1 MMRRRNGEPAGN
13 GHHHPNSSAGADGF
27 GPDAALMGFH
37 GTNACSTSSP
47 SRTSDGGFSAV
58 SGGPLHLASRGTA
71 STSNGGMRFGAA
83 AGNAHQP
90 NKLYV
95 SSPAPGVGLSGSG
108 YRGGGG
114 GGLVEEMGDRTPL
127 FGAPP
132 AGAGFDARYARHGN
146 GNGSS
151 SGGSSVSALHSAR
164 SRDRRRMMGRLA
176 VRATQ
181 PAALMLLAGVA
192 LVMMM
197 TTTSWSGGGAVTT
210 GTPAAGATGKVLAAT
225 AATASGGAAEMLAEA
240 AVDVLSQ
247 AAAFGSTGGTGAA
260 DGAGTSSHGNIKVVQ
275 PENLGSAAAGSA
287 EVAAPAAAAAEAA
300 PLSATA
306 STDATAT
313 VTLSAANTSVDSP
326 AKGDAGVLWLLDKD
340 GNKKVILIP
349 RDSDKKKAA
358 SSTSTAGSTQ
368 AATKLQQ
375 KQSLLQKLGLARRKD
390 HKKQQK
396 QQQQQAAEA
405 ASTPSAATDAA
416 SASDVVTYYYDSVV
430 PQTAMTST
438 AAASTAASTSTGPG
452 QEAPMAA
459 VPEVVYDKMGNAV
472 KLVDLHHVGA
482 AAASPSTAEESS
494 PVLAS
499 PADDAINA
507 VANALPSNAN
517 AAAKV
522 PKTPL
527 PTAKSSAAEVTGA
540 ALTSPATA
548 AVAATKSMAN
558 SLAGASSLEAEG
570 TTNQLIVIATV
581 ATMALFGGALVARRM
596 RTRNFLNSCI
606 ENESLE
612 DELAYDAANTT
623 LGAAVGYDTFSAV
636 GDMKWKGD
644 LEKFDV

>member
-13 GHHHPNSSAGADGF
+13 NGHADGF

-37 GTNACSTSSP
+37 GTNDAGGAYSSP
-47 SRTSDGGFSAV
+47 SRTSDGGFSSV
-58 SGGPLHLASRGTA
+58 SGGPLHLASHGTA
-71 STSNGGMRFGAA
+71 STNNGG
-83 AGNAHQP
+83 GNAHHHPHHQHHQP

-95 SSPAPGVGLSGSG
+95 SSPAPAPAQGVGLSGSG
-108 YRGGGG
+108 YRGGG
-114 GGLVEEMGDRTPL
+114 LVDEMGDRTPL

-146 GNGSS
+146 GSIS
-151 SGGSSVSALHSAR
+151 SSVSALHSAR

-181 PAALMLLAGVA
+181 PAALMMLAGVA

-197 TTTSWSGGGAVTT
+197 TTSSWSAGDGAGGGAVSA
-210 GTPAAGATGKVLAAT
+210 GTPAAATTGKVLAAT

-247 AAAFGSTGGTGAA
+247 AAAFGSTA
-260 DGAGTSSHGNIKVVQ
+260 DGTSASTSTSGHGNIKVVQ
-275 PENLGSAAAGSA
+275 PENLGSASDGIA
-287 EVAAPAAAAAEAA
+287 EVAAPASAAAAQAA
-300 PLSATA
+300 PI
-306 STDATAT
+306 
-313 VTLSAANTSVDSP
+313 SAAATTSVDSP

-358 SSTSTAGSTQ
+358 AGTTTTTSSNPQ

-375 KQSLLQKLGLARRKD
+375 KQSLLQKLGLTRKKD

-396 QQQQQAAEA
+396 QQQQQQKATEG
-405 ASTPSAATDAA
+405 TPAAATTTDAS

-438 AAASTAASTSTGPG
+438 GAASTAASAGTGPG

-472 KLVDLHHVGA
+472 KLVDLHNVGST
-482 AAASPSTAEESS
+482 AASPSTAEQNS

-499 PADDAINA
+499 AADDAINA
-507 VANALPSNAN
+507 VADALPSNAN
-517 AAAKV
+517 AVAKV
-522 PKTPL
+522 AKT
-527 PTAKSSAAEVTGA
+527 TAPEAVTGAA

-548 AVAATKSMAN
+548 ATATVAATKSMAN
-558 SLAGASSLEAEG
+558 TLAGASSLEAEG

-612 DELAYDAANTT
+612 DELAFDAANTT

>member
-13 GHHHPNSSAGADGF
+13 NGHADGV

-37 GTNACSTSSP
+37 GTNDAGGAHSSP

-58 SGGPLHLASRGTA
+58 SGGPLHLASHGTA
-71 STSNGGMRFGAA
+71 STNNGG
-83 AGNAHQP
+83 GNAHHHPHQHHQP

-95 SSPAPGVGLSGSG
+95 SSPAPAPAQGVGLSGSG
-108 YRGGGG
+108 YRG

-146 GNGSS
+146 GSS
-151 SGGSSVSALHSAR
+151 SSSVSALHSAR

-181 PAALMLLAGVA
+181 PAALMMLAGVA
-192 LVMMM
+192 LLMMM
-197 TTTSWSGGGAVTT
+197 TTTSWSGGAGSGGGAVSA
-210 GTPAAGATGKVLAAT
+210 GTPAAGTTGKVLAAT

-247 AAAFGSTGGTGAA
+247 AAAFGSTA
-260 DGAGTSSHGNIKVVQ
+260 DGTSASTSTRTSTSGHGNIKVVQ
-275 PENLGSAAAGSA
+275 PEHLGSASDGIADL
-287 EVAAPAAAAAEAA
+287 AAPASAAAAEAA
-300 PLSATA
+300 PI
-306 STDATAT
+306 
-313 VTLSAANTSVDSP
+313 SAAATTSVDSP

-358 SSTSTAGSTQ
+358 AGTATTTSSNPQ

-375 KQSLLQKLGLARRKD
+375 KQSLLQKLGLTRKKH

-396 QQQQQAAEA
+396 QQQQKATEG
-405 ASTPSAATDAA
+405 TPAAATAADAS

-438 AAASTAASTSTGPG
+438 GAASTAASTGTGPG
-452 QEAPMAA
+452 QEPPMAA

-472 KLVDLHHVGA
+472 KLVDLHNVGST
-482 AAASPSTAEESS
+482 AASLSTAEQNS

-507 VANALPSNAN
+507 VADALPSNAN

-522 PKTPL
+522 PKTS
-527 PTAKSSAAEVTGA
+527 PTAKTTAAEVNGA
-540 ALTSPATA
+540 ALTSPATAATA

-558 SLAGASSLEAEG
+558 TLAGASSLEAEG

>member
-13 GHHHPNSSAGADGF
+13 NGHADGF

-37 GTNACSTSSP
+37 GTNDAGGAYSSP
-47 SRTSDGGFSAV
+47 SRTSDGGFSSV
-58 SGGPLHLASRGTA
+58 SGGPLHLASHGAA
-71 STSNGGMRFGAA
+71 STNNGGI
-83 AGNAHQP
+83 AGNAHHHHQP
-90 NKLYV
+90 NKMYV
-95 SSPAPGVGLSGSG
+95 SSPAPAPGVGLSGSG
-108 YRGGGG
+108 YRG

-146 GNGSS
+146 GSS
-151 SGGSSVSALHSAR
+151 SSSVSALHSAR

-181 PAALMLLAGVA
+181 PAALMMLAGVA
-192 LVMMM
+192 LVVMV

-210 GTPAAGATGKVLAAT
+210 TSTGTTGTPAAGRTGKVLAAT

-247 AAAFGSTGGTGAA
+247 AAAFGSTA
-260 DGAGTSSHGNIKVVQ
+260 DGTSTSTNSHGNIKVVQ
-275 PENLGSAAAGSA
+275 PENLGSASDGIA
-287 EVAAPAAAAAEAA
+287 EVAAPASAAAAG
-300 PLSATA
+300 
-306 STDATAT
+306 TDATAT
-313 VTLSAANTSVDSP
+313 VTASAATTSVDSP

-349 RDSDKKKAA
+349 RDSDKKKATTT
-358 SSTSTAGSTQ
+358 SSNPQ

-375 KQSLLQKLGLARRKD
+375 KQSLLQKLGLARKKD
-390 HKKQQK
+390 HKKQQ
-396 QQQQQAAEA
+396 QQKATEA
-405 ASTPSAATDAA
+405 TPAAATTADAS

-438 AAASTAASTSTGPG
+438 GGASTAASTGTGPG
-452 QEAPMAA
+452 QEPPMAA

-472 KLVDLHHVGA
+472 KLVDLHNVGST
-482 AAASPSTAEESS
+482 AASPSTAEQNS

-507 VANALPSNAN
+507 VADALPSNAN

-522 PKTPL
+522 PKTP
-527 PTAKSSAAEVTGA
+527 PTAKTTAAEVNGA

-548 AVAATKSMAN
+548 ATVAATKSMAN
-558 SLAGASSLEAEG
+558 TLAGASSLEAEG